1 MKLFKILILLISYF
15 CIFSNANALC
25 KFKLNISDDISLFV
39 EEFNNTPQR
48 VFIDQKIA
56 RLPAIPLCP
65 GEGLE
70 GYFVEYNFIED
81 ELLTIKLIAQNDKKN
96 TVSNKLGLYKYVE
109 RNYGSFNNSNENPV
123 SWNNFVSWNDD
134 KNLTIYKKL
143 FNNQIGRIDEE
154 LYITTIEAD
163 KKLLQFEM
171 NKELKISEVNQ

>member
-1 MKLFKILILLISYF
+1 MKLFKILIVLISYF
-15 CIFSNANALC
+15 FIVSNANALC
-25 KFKLNISDDISLFV
+25 KFKLNIGDDVSLF
-39 EEFNNTPQR
+39 EKEFNLMPHR

-56 RLPAIPLCP
+56 ILVAIPLCP

>member
-1 MKLFKILILLISYF
+1 MWVIEK
-15 CIFSNANALC
+15 
-25 KFKLNISDDISLFV
+25 
-39 EEFNNTPQR
+39 EFNLMPHR